1 MDIPVRVV
9 GQYHIVAKVD
19 ELIPRLP
26 GLIRAGNGPEHEESE
41 SLAATLVRANLR
53 RMAMDGLDY
62 WRLCDEVNVIQ
73 AALLIVGR
81 DPSSDASYVEDWQPE
96 NRPTGYEA

>member
-73 AALLIVGR
+73 AAHWI
-81 DPSSDASYVEDWQPE
+81 SSPAARMISLSLRGFQSAGDHST
-96 NRPTGYEA
+96 RS